1 MPVMG
6 GWEFLD
12 CFNSEEFSEFN
23 SIKVVVLSS
32 TIDPEDF
39 EKSKQYP
46 MVIDFLSKP
55 ISQSMLEH
63 LKNRLKQV

>member
-1 MPVMG
+1 MPIMG

-23 SIKVVVLSS
+23 NIKVVVLSS
-32 TIDPEDF
+32 TIDPDDF

-46 MVIDFLSKP
+46 SRTTKP
-55 ISQSMLEH
+55 
-63 LKNRLKQV
+63 N